1 MDQSF
6 KDVSIIK
13 TLEEIYNDRYKYERF
28 VKYILEFNDSWREL
42 KSSNDGSQAEGKLWG
57 SEIRVNP
64 KFTINDVLDNPLYSN
79 IIEFF
84 NLRDLKYIGQ
94 IREND
99 LIELIYHENIGA
111 KKYLG
116 FLDILFVQGSNI
128 ESYESDLEAE
138 IEGEDI
144 MKKSIIQ
151 IYNDLKLA
159 DEKEL
164 FMNATDDF
172 NLSDENNNIKDGNT
186 KQNDLYQ
193 VEEIVSDVD
202 LRRILDESI
211 NTIIDNYG
219 MAVRN
224 IESLKSENSK
234 LVKEV
239 SILDNRLND
248 NHNKYHE
255 QINKYEIALR
265 ELKDLYTVEK
275 ENYKNKVDDL
285 DLSLKSIKKEKIFL
299 EVQLENH
306 EEQLSRIQSELSDV
320 NMLLKDKEKTI
331 EFRNQDIEYKNIEI
345 EDKTKLITSLKE
357 ELDDLTRL
365 KEKESTNFKN
375 EIIKLKAEIED
386 NKKTITEL
394 SSLKGIVDSILKR
407 FKSIDNIDK

>member
-248 NHNKYHE
+248 NHNKYRE